1 MSLLDRNTTYDPSKE
16 YFFVDYHDIEDCR
29 WVRSPYNTIEE
40 VTRMISDL
48 PYVYDKE
55 KNEVLPMF
63 RRLRVTP
70 HTELAKLYQVWN
82 EEEKKWENDTITK
95 GCVMFDLRYD
105 CPEIYGLPES
115 LTKDSKE
122 SQEDWEA
129 RVAVRQEEIEK
140 GWKDD
145 FAEDRR
151 RKELWNGFP
160 TPGVAYLLGKSMR
173 KKIADQVL
181 RQENGIEESDED

>member
-1 MSLLDRNTTYDPSKE
+1 MSLLDRNTTYDPSEE

-40 VTRMISDL
+40 VTRMISNL
-48 PYVYDKE
+48 PYVYDEE

-70 HTELAKLYQVWN
+70 HTQLAELYRVWN

-105 CPEIYGLPES
+105 HPEFYGMPKS
-115 LTKDSKE
+115 LTKQNDE

-129 RVAVRQEEIEK
+129 RLCPS
-140 GWKDD
+140 
-145 FAEDRR
+145 RR
-151 RKELWNGFP
+151 
-160 TPGVAYLLGKSMR
+160 
-173 KKIADQVL
+173 D
-181 RQENGIEESDED
+181 

>member
-40 VTRMISDL
+40 VTRMISEL

-55 KNEVLPMF
+55 KKEVLPMF

-70 HTELAKLYQVWN
+70 HTQLAELYRIWN

-95 GCVMFDLRYD
+95 GCVQFDDRYD
-105 CPEIYGLPES
+105 MPEAYGLPES
-115 LTKDSKE
+115 LTKKKEE

-129 RVAVRQEEIEK
+129 RVAVRQEEVEK
-140 GWKDD
+140 GWKDE

-151 RKELWNGFP
+151 RKELWKSFTNEQ
-160 TPGVAYLLGKSMR
+160 VAYLVGKSMR
-173 KKIADQVL
+173 MKIADQVL
-181 RQENGIEESDED
+181 RQENAIEESDED

>member
-40 VTRMISDL
+40 VTRMISNL
-48 PYVYDKE
+48 PYVYDEE

-95 GCVMFDLRYD
+95 CAYMFDLRYD
-105 CPEIYGLPES
+105 CPEIYGMPQS
-115 LTKDSKE
+115 LTKDNKE

-140 GWKDD
+140 GWKDE

-151 RKELWNGFP
+151 REGLWKGFV
-160 TPGVAYLLGKSMR
+160 TPGVAYLVGMSMR
-173 KKIADQVL
+173 KEK
-181 RQENGIEESDED
+181 EKKFIEEQRKLQESKED

>member
-1 MSLLDRNTTYDPSKE
+1 MSLLASNTNYDPSKE
-16 YFFVDYHDIEDCR
+16 YFFVDYHCVIDCR

-40 VTRMISDL
+40 VTRMISEL
-48 PYVYDKE
+48 PYVYDEE

-70 HTELAKLYQVWN
+70 HTKLEELYRIWN

-95 GCVMFDLRYD
+95 GCVQFDSRYD
-105 CPEIYGLPES
+105 MPEAYGMSPS
-115 LTKDSKE
+115 LTKKDDE
-122 SQEDWEA
+122 TREEWEA

-140 GWKDD
+140 GWKDE

-151 RKELWNGFP
+151 RKELWNGCP

-173 KKIADQVL
+173 KKIAEQVL
-181 RQENGIEESDED
+181 LEENGIEESDED